1 MYTKEMADAFHA
13 IKPPKNFHV
22 DLIDYDEWITV
33 KADTKEFARLLD
45 SERVDAANYMIN
57 VKKALEENG
66 AIVMLVREVIQD

>member
-1 MYTKEMADAFHA
+1 MYTKEMADAFHS

-45 SERVDAANYMIN
+45 PERVEAAKYMIE
-57 VKKALEENG
+57 VKKVLEENG